1 MMGGVWYNIACM
13 RSLRGDVK
21 GAADAFS
28 KALDFGWDDYNYTL
42 NDPDLT
48 NLRADPLF
56 EALARRMQ

>member
-1 MMGGVWYNIACM
+1 M
-13 RSLRGDVK
+13 RGDVK